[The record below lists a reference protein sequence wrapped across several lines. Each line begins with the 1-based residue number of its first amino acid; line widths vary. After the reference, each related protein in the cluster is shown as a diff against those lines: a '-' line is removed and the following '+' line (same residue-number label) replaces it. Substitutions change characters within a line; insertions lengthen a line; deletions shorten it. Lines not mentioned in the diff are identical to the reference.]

1 MGLQA
6 AKDTNDSVRGA
17 PHDSMRH
24 ATYGLVEQQ
33 TGARRTGQSLVVE
46 GVVFIT
52 SGVRSDRTDETLFNR
67 NADGTTHGNLTTEE
81 KGLKRVFGVEKATA
95 IVGGAARGETAD
107 RRHDKG

>member
-1 MGLQA
+1 MI
-6 AKDTNDSVRGA
+6 
-17 PHDSMRH
+17 
-24 ATYGLVEQQ
+24 
-33 TGARRTGQSLVVE
+33 E
-46 GVVFIT
+46 GVIFIT

-67 NADGTTHGNLTTEE
+67 NADGATHGNLTTEE